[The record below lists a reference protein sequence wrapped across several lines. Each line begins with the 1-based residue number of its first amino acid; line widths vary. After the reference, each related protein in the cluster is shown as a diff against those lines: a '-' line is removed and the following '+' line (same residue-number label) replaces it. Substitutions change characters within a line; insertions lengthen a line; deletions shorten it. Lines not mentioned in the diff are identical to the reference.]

1 MAPVWML
8 AAILLPMLGGAG
20 LLLLKKK
27 QAGTAKLLALA
38 LTCATSILVWALILT
53 GSTETFR
60 LASFTDGLIVAY
72 RLDGLGRF
80 FAGILATLWPV
91 TVLYALSYME
101 HEPRQIAFFSFFT
114 MSYAASLGVAM
125 SSNLFTL
132 YFNYELLTL
141 ATMPLVLHPMTRA
154 ASKATR
160 TYLFFSLGGAAFAFA
175 SMIFLIANG
184 ADGSFTLGGL
194 LTGHPYGPEITRIF
208 YVLGFFGF
216 GVKAAVFPLH
226 VWLPRA
232 AVAPTP
238 VTALLH
244 AVAVVKAGAFAV
256 IRLTWFCFGTD
267 LLAGTWAQWVPMLF
281 IIFTILYGSVMAVKC
296 PHWKR
301 RLAYSTVANLS
312 YVLFGALLM
321 TSAGLAA
328 GLLHM
333 AAHACIKIL
342 AFFCAGAVLHR
353 TGREYNV
360 ELDGLGRKMPLTF
373 ACFTVSAL
381 ALTGIPPFNG
391 FVSKWYLLTASAEA
405 GTTLAYAGAAALL
418 ISALLT
424 AIYMFTVVSRA
435 WFPRRDGP
443 AGPILPRDAAPRRAL
458 PARCEADWRMNLPD
472 VLLALAT
479 LAAGLF
485 SQPIID
491 AVERIVSH
499 S

>member
-53 GSTETFR
+53 GSTATFR
-60 LASFTDGLIVAY
+60 LASFTDGLVVAY

-80 FAGILATLWPV
+80 FAGILATLWPL

-194 LTGHPYGPEITRIF
+194 LNGHPYAPEITRIF
-208 YVLGFFGF
+208 FVLGFFGF

-267 LLAGTWAQWVPMLF
+267 LLAGTWAQWVPML
-281 IIFTILYGSVMAVKC
+281 
-296 PHWKR
+296 
-301 RLAYSTVANLS
+301 
-312 YVLFGALLM
+312 
-321 TSAGLAA
+321 
-328 GLLHM
+328 
-333 AAHACIKIL
+333 
-342 AFFCAGAVLHR
+342 
-353 TGREYNV
+353 
-360 ELDGLGRKMPLTF
+360 
-373 ACFTVSAL
+373 
-381 ALTGIPPFNG
+381 
-391 FVSKWYLLTASAEA
+391 
-405 GTTLAYAGAAALL
+405 
-418 ISALLT
+418 
-424 AIYMFTVVSRA
+424 
-435 WFPRRDGP
+435 
-443 AGPILPRDAAPRRAL
+443 
-458 PARCEADWRMNLPD
+458 
-472 VLLALAT
+472 
-479 LAAGLF
+479 
-485 SQPIID
+485 
-491 AVERIVSH
+491 
-499 S
+499 

>member
-1 MAPVWML
+1 MNPAWML
-8 AAILLPMLGGAG
+8 AAILLPLVGGAG

-27 QAGTAKLLALA
+27 QAGTAKMLALG

-53 GSTETFR
+53 GSTASFR
-60 LASFTDGLIVAY
+60 LTSFTESLVVEY

-80 FAGILATLWPV
+80 FAGILATLWPI

-101 HEPRQIAFFSFFT
+101 HEPRQVAFFSFFT
-114 MSYAASLGVAM
+114 MSYAASLGIAM
-125 SSNLFTL
+125 SANLFTL
-132 YFNYELLTL
+132 YFNYEMLTL

-175 SMIFLIANG
+175 SMIFLTANG
-184 ADGSFTLGGL
+184 AGGSFALGGL
-194 LTGHPYGPEITRIF
+194 LGGHPYEPEITRIF
-208 YVLGFFGF
+208 FVLGFFGF
-216 GVKAAVFPLH
+216 GVKSAVFPLH

-256 IRLTWFCFGTD
+256 VRLTWFCYGTD
-267 LLAGTWAQWVPMLF
+267 LLAGTWAQGVPMCF
-281 IIFTILYGSVMAVKC
+281 VIFTILYGSAMAVKC

-312 YVLFGALLM
+312 YVLFGVLLM

-342 AFFCAGAVLHR
+342 SFFCAGAVLHR

-405 GTTLAYAGAAALL
+405 GTPLAYVGAAALL

-424 AIYMFTVVSRA
+424 AIYMFTIVSRA
-435 WFPRRDGP
+435 WFPRKDRP
-443 AGPILPRDAAPRRAL
+443 AAAAIPTGAATRRPL

-479 LAAGLF
+479 LVTGLF
-485 SQPIID
+485 SQPILD

-499 S
+499 